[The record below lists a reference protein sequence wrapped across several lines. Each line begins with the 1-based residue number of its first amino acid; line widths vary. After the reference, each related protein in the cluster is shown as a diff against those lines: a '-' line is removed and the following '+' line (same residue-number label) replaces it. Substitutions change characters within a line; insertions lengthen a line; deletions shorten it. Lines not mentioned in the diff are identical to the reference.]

1 MEDAVNVVEKSV
13 VFDGDCE
20 ENNCVEEELVCIV
33 FVFEDDIDES
43 DCMVDFEDEE
53 GSYVDVFGRIVGDSG
68 LPELVDGCLKV
79 DDCDEYGDVNSSV
92 AEVGLESQVDDFS
105 DEGF

>member
-53 GSYVDVFGRIVGDSG
+53 GAYVDVFGRIVGDSG

-79 DDCDEYGDVNSSV
+79 DDCDEYGDVNSFV
-92 AEVGLESQVDDFS
+92 ADESCID
-105 DEGF
+105 